1 MFDQLCNVQNFLL
14 IVAFFISLF
23 STIVITARLSDVR
36 YLSGHFVNAFLN
48 KSKRSGKLSLLSI
61 FDKELDL
68 IDHLVDE
75 GYLIG
80 LVCDLKSFLEQKKR
94 SFFE

>member
-1 MFDQLCNVQNFLL
+1 MFDQFCNVQNFLL

-23 STIVITARLSDVR
+23 STIVIAACLSDVR
-36 YLSGHFVNAFLN
+36 YLSGHFVNAFLYEP
-48 KSKRSGKLSLLSI
+48 KRSGKLSLLSI

-80 LVCDLKSFLEQKKR
+80 LVCDLQSLLEQKKR